1 MYNDDL
7 NPERDVYS
15 QDESMHDHKYDTQ
28 YYDTL
33 YKDIQNNT
41 MNTLQDEGYTAQQE
55 SHSYQD
61 RFYQGR
67 TSYKAPAAS
76 PSPKEKK
83 PRSKSGKKG
92 RGALKAAGIVALCA
106 VFSIGSGIGTFLY
119 MDHHYGDTAS
129 ANKNVV
135 IGSSV
140 ATSDNSGSTAA
151 TLDSGSLSPSQIYD
165 MACEQVVG
173 ISTSGTT
180 TNVFG
185 QTSSYAT
192 SGSGFIIS
200 EDGYIMTNY
209 HVIEY
214 AALYNADL
222 KVLLHSGDEYKAEI
236 IGYYQDNDIAII
248 KIDATGLKPVT
259 FGNSDTMVVG
269 QTVYCVGNPLG
280 ELDFSMSSGI
290 ISAFDRIITTE
301 KSTSVNMFQFD
312 AAVNS
317 GNSGGPVYDSN
328 GNVLGVVTAKY
339 KDSGVEGLGFA
350 IPINDATKI
359 ASDLIAYGSVSEA
372 YLGVVVSDVSSD
384 AAKYG
389 SPMGA
394 YVDSVAAGLAAEKA
408 GLQSGDIITAIDG
421 TKVGSVSELKVQLK
435 HYKGGDTVTVSV
447 YRTGD
452 HSSMDIQVTLDDK
465 ALVAA
470 ANQDSANS
478 EQQQQQQQQQGGM
491 PNQAPYGDGST
502 NPYYYYYY
510 NDGNGGSG
518 NMPIPSIPAS

>member
-1 MYNDDL
+1 MYNDNEFDGSAY
-7 NPERDVYS
+7 PRSEDVH
-15 QDESMHDHKYDTQ
+15 EPKYDTN
-28 YYDTL
+28 YYDTI
-33 YKDIQNNT
+33 YRDIENNT
-41 MNTLQDEGYTAQQE
+41 MDLHDGGYDEPREGQ
-55 SHSYQD
+55 SYHN
-61 RFYQGR
+61 RFYQER
-67 TSYKAPAAS
+67 TRRVPRAK
-76 PSPKEKK
+76 PKEKK
-83 PRSKSGKKG
+83 ERSHVSKA

-106 VFSIGSGIGTFLY
+106 IFSIASGIGTFLY
-119 MDHHYGDTAS
+119 MDHQYGNTAGS
-129 ANKNVV
+129 NKNVV

-140 ATSDNSGSTAA
+140 TTADTSGSTAA
-151 TLDSGSLSPSQIYD
+151 TLDSNGLSASQIYD
-165 MACEQVVG
+165 MACDQVVG
-173 ISTSGTT
+173 ISSSGTT

-192 SGSGFIIS
+192 AGSGFIIS

-214 AALYNADL
+214 AALYGADL
-222 KVLLHSGDEYKAEI
+222 KVLLHNGDEYSAEI
-236 IGYYQDNDIAII
+236 VGYYQDNDIAII
-248 KIDATGLKPVT
+248 KIDATGIKPVT

-384 AAKYG
+384 ASKYG

-394 YVDSVAAGLAAEKA
+394 YIDSVTEGLAAEKA
-408 GLQSGDIITAIDG
+408 GLQAGDIITAIDG
-421 TKVGSVSELKVQLK
+421 TAVKSVSELKVQLK
-435 HYKGGDTVTVSV
+435 HYNGGDTVTVSV

-452 HSSMDIQVTLDDK
+452 HNSMDLQVTLDDK
-465 ALVAA
+465 ALVTAAGNEA
-470 ANQDSANS
+470 ANP
-478 EQQQQQQQQQGGM
+478 EQQQQQNTM
-491 PNQAPYGDGST
+491 PNQQQNTIPDQFSGDGSQ
-502 NPYYYYYY
+502 NPFYYYYY
-510 NDGNGGSG
+510 NGGDGSSENGA
-518 NMPIPSIPAS
+518 MPSPFNP